1 MKKLL
6 ALLVFSL
13 LGLLPAVVYAAGSS
27 STTEQAP
34 EQRGLLT
41 KDQIRL
47 AQERLRAEGLDPGPA
62 NGELTPQTEAA
73 LRQYQEKKSIP
84 VSGALDQETLRELQL
99 LLPPSGTGGR

>member
-6 ALLVFSL
+6 AILTISL
-13 LGLLPAVVYAAGSS
+13 LGLLPTVVCAAGPS
-27 STTEQAP
+27 STAEQAP

-47 AQERLRAEGLDPGPA
+47 AQERLRAEGLEPGPA

-73 LRQYQEKKSIP
+73 LRQYQAKKSIP

-99 LLPPSGTGGR
+99 SLPPSGTGGR